1 MDYAIRIE
9 VKDNPDR
16 NHFWDALRPLEEGA
30 RTEQEETIDLRLVDE
45 YFDSIRNYEDAAI
58 ITWELHH
65 WRRLPAGAVLIVL
78 CGETGCVNPIHMRIE
93 EPKYLSNACCG
104 DEKSVLRNSDGE
116 ELGN

>member
-16 NHFWDALRPLEEGA
+16 NSFWDALRPLEEGA
-30 RTEQEETIDLRLVDE
+30 GTEREQTIDLRLVDE

-65 WRRLPAGAVLIVL
+65 WRRLPAGASLIVS
-78 CGETGCVNPIHMRIE
+78 CGESRCVNPGHMRIE
-93 EPKYLSNACCG
+93 VPHLLCKVCCEEEQLTHS
-104 DEKSVLRNSDGE
+104 DEHGE
-116 ELGN
+116 ERGN